1 MNLSLFGFVVDF
13 VCERVTAPRYR
24 VLPTETDL
32 NLPPL
37 PSNSHEKILPIGALQ
52 SKDAGGLFLPF
63 ICSANNFADIA
74 HCWSIAQTSNPVV

>member
-1 MNLSLFGFVVDF
+1 MNLSLCVCVVDF
-13 VCERVTAPRYR
+13 VCGRVSAPRYR

-52 SKDAGGLFLPF
+52 SKVAGGSFLPF
-63 ICSANNFADIA
+63 IYSACNFADIA
-74 HCWSIAQTSNPVV
+74 HC

>member
-1 MNLSLFGFVVDF
+1 MVGF
-13 VCERVTAPRYR
+13 VCESVTAPRYR

-63 ICSANNFADIA
+63 MSCANIFADIA
-74 HCWSIAQTSNPVV
+74 HCWSIART